1 MEEWQR
7 QQKAEKEAE
16 RKKKMES
23 AEMLQGYR
31 GGVKEEDLKLK
42 ALRDEERRR
51 HQDAAANLHSYQ
63 AKEIKTIPKT
73 PKQRGPQTD
82 YPTPVNVGS
91 DGNASDR
98 LAGIV
103 AGSVSERAAALAAA
117 GLSSAPPETPPA
129 IVSETNQPPVSAAL
143 DETTVMTDSPVL
155 VEVPPDVESAAAA
168 AAAAVTDS
176 PVLVPPVTDEA
187 PFQASSS
194 GVEVEPTTMSAAD
207 TLEAPLAKNGFATD
221 AAATNTNTRTMTTA
235 TAAVPPSEPIRLDI
249 LFSFGLVTVLRQ
261 PDLTNYMN
269 AVEKI
274 VSTALS
280 PSDDE
285 VQVQVGVTF
294 DPSKKRPFV
303 KGTEWDTSYVSRSGR
318 TDVKRMVV
326 TAAVP
331 VYAKDASLRKAAKAR
346 VVGAL
351 QAAIQSGSFLSM
363 AQN

>member
-42 ALRDEERRR
+42 ALRDEERKR

-73 PKQRGPQTD
+73 PKQGGPQTQD
-82 YPTPVNVGS
+82 FPTPVNVGS
-91 DGNASDR
+91 DGNASDP

-117 GLSSAPPETPPA
+117 GLSSEAE
-129 IVSETNQPPVSAAL
+129 SPVSAAV
-143 DETTVMTDSPVL
+143 DETKVMTDSPVL
-155 VEVPPDVESAAAA
+155 VEFPPDVESAAAA
-168 AAAAVTDS
+168 AVTDS
-176 PVLVPPVTDEA
+176 PVMVPPVTDEA
-187 PFQASSS
+187 PFPASSS
-194 GVEVEPTTMSAAD
+194 GVEAEPTTTSAVD
-207 TLEAPLAKNGFATD
+207 TLEAPLATNGFATD
-221 AAATNTNTRTMTTA
+221 SAATNTSTRTTA

-274 VSTALS
+274 VGTALS
-280 PSDDE
+280 QSDEE
-285 VQVQVGVTF
+285 VLGGVTF

-331 VYAKDASLRKAAKAR
+331 VFAKDASLRKAAKAR

-351 QAAIQSGSFLSM
+351 QAAIQSGNFLSM